1 MATYSSKEMPFNRSA
16 AEAYKLLSNPENL
29 RDLLDKAPLDQIP
42 ADKRDMLDKVK
53 ITSETISFPAGP
65 VGELTLRKSDC
76 IEPELINFVAENSPV
91 PLSMKLHI
99 RSTGSESC
107 ELKVEIDVQIPAM
120 LKPMIGGT
128 LQKMVDDTA
137 GMFGKLGF

>member
-1 MATYSSKEMPFNRSA
+1 MATYSSKEIPFGRSA
-16 AEAYKLLSNPENL
+16 AEAYKLLSNLENL
-29 RDLLDKAPLDQIP
+29 SDLLAKAPMDQIP
-42 ADKRDMLDKVK
+42 ADKRDVFDKVR
-53 ITSETISFPAGP
+53 ITSDTISFPAGP
-65 VGELTLRKSDC
+65 VGELTLRKADC
-76 IEPELINFVAENSPV
+76 IEPSLINLVAENSPV

-99 RSTGSESC
+99 RPAGAESS

-137 GMFGKLGF
+137 GMFGKLV